1 MAFPILS
8 GKEWKSWST
17 ASTSCSLAMNDIRTL
32 GAFYAKTVE
41 QNTLWP
47 L

>member
-8 GKEWKSWST
+8 GKGWKSWST
-17 ASTSCSLAMNDIRTL
+17 ASTSCSMTLNGIQTL

-41 QNTLWP
+41 KNTMWL